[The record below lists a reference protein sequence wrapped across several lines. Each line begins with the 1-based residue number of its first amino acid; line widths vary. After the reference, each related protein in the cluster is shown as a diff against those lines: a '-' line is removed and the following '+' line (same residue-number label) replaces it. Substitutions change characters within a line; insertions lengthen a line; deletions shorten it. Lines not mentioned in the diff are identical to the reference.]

1 MEITLRFEQPLNSSL
16 QVGDTVWYTS
26 TSQAGGYDSA
36 NSNSVLRLGTIEQVS
51 SQYRAHEIKVSNYI
65 LQFSPALTDV
75 FYMFSKNN
83 SVNLAN
89 LKGYYAKAKFENNS
103 SEKVELFAVSSEVFE
118 SSK

>member
-1 MEITLRFEQPLNSSL
+1 
-16 QVGDTVWYTS
+16 
-26 TSQAGGYDSA
+26 
-36 NSNSVLRLGTIEQVS
+36 
-51 SQYRAHEIKVSNYI
+51 
-65 LQFSPALTDV
+65 
-75 FYMFSKNN
+75 MFSKNN